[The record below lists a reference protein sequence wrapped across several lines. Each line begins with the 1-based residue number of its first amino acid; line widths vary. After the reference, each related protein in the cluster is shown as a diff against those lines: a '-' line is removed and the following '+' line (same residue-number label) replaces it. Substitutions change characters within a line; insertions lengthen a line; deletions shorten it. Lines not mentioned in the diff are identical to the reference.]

1 MLAKLW
7 HTAQVLQPPLS
18 ASGKLYRPLRDIYMA
33 GRHFSS
39 PTIKIAEVE
48 RGRWLGSDRGEYQ
61 MSRTPDNEE

>member
-48 RGRWLGSDRGEYQ
+48 RGRWLGSD
-61 MSRTPDNEE
+61 